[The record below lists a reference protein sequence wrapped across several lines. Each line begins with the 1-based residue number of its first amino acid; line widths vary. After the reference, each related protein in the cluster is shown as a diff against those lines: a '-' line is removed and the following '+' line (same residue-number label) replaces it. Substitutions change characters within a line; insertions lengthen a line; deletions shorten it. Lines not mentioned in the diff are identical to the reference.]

1 MYFQNSVINKAS
13 NAARYVAAFLQ
24 TEEKAKNEWQM

>member
-24 TEEKAKNEWQM
+24 TEEKSKK